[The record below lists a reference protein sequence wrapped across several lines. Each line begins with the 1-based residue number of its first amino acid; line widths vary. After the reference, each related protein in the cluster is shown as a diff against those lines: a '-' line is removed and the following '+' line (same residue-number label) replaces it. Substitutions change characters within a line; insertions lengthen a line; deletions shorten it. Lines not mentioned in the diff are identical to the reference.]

1 MSPRKTDCQA
11 MWAKL
16 DGLCGLGPTYLLILG
31 SCSYVLNMSLASLLS
46 AQQAQKPSRC
56 HSQDLSHVSW
66 LREEI
71 LEVLK

>member
-31 SCSYVLNMSLASLLS
+31 SCSYLLS

-56 HSQDLSHVSW
+56 HSQDLSHLSW